1 MKNIET
7 KRNKKQEVFREM
19 VLGTLLYTV
28 VLGFF
33 NDYTKILS
41 TGSYSTTFAVAMV
54 MQFLTYGTFMIKDSV
69 AQRFR
74 QGENPNNLGLILSV
88 WLVLFISK
96 FVFLAVID
104 TIFGQNVE
112 ISGFVGL
119 LVIIACLTVA
129 QKSVELLYTRLG
141 D

>member
-1 MKNIET
+1 
-7 KRNKKQEVFREM
+7 M

-119 LVIIACLTVA
+119 LVIIACITVA
-129 QKSVELLYTRLG
+129 QKSAELLYTRLG

>member
-33 NDYTKILS
+33 NDYSKILS
-41 TGSYSTTFAVAMV
+41 TGSYSTTFAVAIV
-54 MQFLTYGTFMIKDSV
+54 MQLLTYGTFMIKDSV
-69 AQRFR
+69 VQRFR

-88 WLVLFISK
+88 WFVLFISK

-104 TIFGQNVE
+104 TVFGQNVE